1 MVAQPSPPLL
11 NVEDYLALDNASD
24 EKHEY
29 VDGRLYAMAG
39 GTNAHDRIGNNV
51 RALINIHLGAGPC
64 ALHGP
69 DVRLRV
75 GPTVYYYPDAF
86 VTCDEAVAARA
97 TELTVARLVVEVLSD
112 STEAADRGE
121 KFINYQTLAVFEE
134 YLLVDGAVAS
144 SSTFGAPTTK
154 TGSTTATAP
163 TIPSRSTRSVWMC
176 RLPLCTS
183 PRDCDSTKTVGASPN
198 STLEAT
204 LRMPRSS

>member
-11 NVEDYLALDNASD
+11 SVEDYLALDNAGD

-86 VTCDEAVAARA
+86 VTCDETVAARA
-97 TELTVARLVVEVLSD
+97 TELTAARLVVEVLSD

-121 KFINYQTLAVFEE
+121 KFANYQTLAVFEE
-134 YLLVDGAVAS
+134 YLLIDGRRRIVEHFRRANDGDWLYHRYGAHDTISLHTVGLDVAVAS
-144 SSTFGAPTTK
+144 LY
-154 TGSTTATAP
+154 
-163 TIPSRSTRSVWMC
+163 V
-176 RLPLCTS
+176 
-183 PRDCDSTKTVGASPN
+183 ASG
-198 STLEAT
+198 L
-204 LRMPRSS
+204 